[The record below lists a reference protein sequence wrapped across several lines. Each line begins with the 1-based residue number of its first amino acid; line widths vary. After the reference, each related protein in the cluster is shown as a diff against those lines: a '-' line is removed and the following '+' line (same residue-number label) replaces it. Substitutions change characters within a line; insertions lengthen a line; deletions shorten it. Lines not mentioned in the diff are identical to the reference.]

1 MRNAIQ
7 IVGLGNRMTG
17 TSSKTGRAYDFQSIS
32 FTYPDKFTTGVKAA
46 TASVNGPDIDA
57 LPGGLMIGREY
68 DAVYHTS
75 GNAIYI
81 DAILGEVGK
90 WDYPR
95 DADGNLI

>member
-17 TSSKTGRAYDFQSIS
+17 TSSKTGRAYDFQSVS

-57 LPGGLMIGREY
+57 LGGLTIGREY
-68 DAVYHTS
+68 DAVYHVS

-81 DAILGEVGK
+81 DAILGIVGDPAN
-90 WDYPR
+90 DY
-95 DADGNLI
+95 ALSY